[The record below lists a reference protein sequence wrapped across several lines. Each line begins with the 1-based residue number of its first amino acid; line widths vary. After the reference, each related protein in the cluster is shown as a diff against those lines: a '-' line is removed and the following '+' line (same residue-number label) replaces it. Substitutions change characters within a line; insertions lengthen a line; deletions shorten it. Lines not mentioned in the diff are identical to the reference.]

1 MEKKRRIS
9 IKLLARLQHYNYK
22 SRMVDITFNLAVAMY
37 MAAYQ
42 SFMDNGKILEFC
54 HASNKGKSRFAN
66 VLSRY
71 HYVYNPSMSLTHNLD
86 YMNYFAGVSGLPKPY
101 KNYDSNPV
109 VVIDKETFKSNSAL
123 YDLRYDAQEGAFIMF
138 LNDLMSDQTFRGLAR
153 SRLNT
158 SSMKASHLNYRR
170 VVNKNKVVFL
180 FLLAKAGVTHT
191 TIYPDKDLSH
201 EVCKIIEKTK
211 IIGGFIN
218 RIDSFNRSFDDYLE
232 EFKWNLVLV
241 NSDILHVKSLL
252 KVYIANEGIVQFL
265 MTDYL
270 RILVFR
276 KQVIKIN
283 NTNTCNDFNESVNK
297 LILESSESLFKYLL
311 V

>member
-1 MEKKRRIS
+1 VCS
-9 IKLLARLQHYNYK
+9 
-22 SRMVDITFNLAVAMY
+22 S
-37 MAAYQ
+37 
-42 SFMDNGKILEFC
+42 
-54 HASNKGKSRFAN
+54 
-66 VLSRY
+66 
-71 HYVYNPSMSLTHNLD
+71 
-86 YMNYFAGVSGLPKPY
+86 
-101 KNYDSNPV
+101 
-109 VVIDKETFKSNSAL
+109 
-123 YDLRYDAQEGAFIMF
+123 DL
-138 LNDLMSDQTFRGLAR
+138 
-153 SRLNT
+153 
-158 SSMKASHLNYRR
+158 
-170 VVNKNKVVFL
+170 
-180 FLLAKAGVTHT
+180 
-191 TIYPDKDLSH
+191 LSH